1 MKRFTPDE
9 ATQLIGKEVRWVDI
23 ENPEWDWYE
32 TTVESVDLALSEISF
47 VGDPTPRDLLWIKM
61 ELVE

>member
-32 TTVESVDLALSEISF
+32 TTVESVDLALSEIHF
-47 VGDPTPRDLLWIKM
+47 VDDPTPRDLLWIKM

>member
-1 MKRFTPDE
+1 MKRFTPLE
-9 ATQLIGKEVRWVDI
+9 AKQLIGKEVRWVDI

-32 TTVESVDLALSEISF
+32 TTVESVNLALSEIHF